1 MRESDTAY
9 ITNRAQNRQS
19 FASLTPRRA
28 ALHPGARASR
38 DLLPAPASY
47 DTTPRHR
54 QTAPPAIVWYAHGP
68 TARREIDRWAGR
80 LRNKDRQER
89 RVACGERIRHHTG

>member
-1 MRESDTAY
+1 PLRSRIARRMDKPRL
-9 ITNRAQNRQS
+9 
-19 FASLTPRRA
+19 ASLTLRRA

-38 DLLPAPASY
+38 DLLSAAASY

-68 TARREIDRWAGR
+68 TARREIDRSSGR
-80 LRNKDRQER
+80 LRDKDRQER
-89 RVACGERIRHHTG
+89 RVACGETTRHHNAH